1 MTDDLNPVPSGDI
14 RHRMATRVRSE
25 ATMLAYDRADPVTQ
39 RNNGEARA
47 ALKNNDAAMVAA
59 PGTFSK
65 GLKHDDWGRI
75 KVGDLRKFVSEIN
88 QDAPGSAPGMT
99 PLPGTYDSGVPAAF
113 DAPKYKGDWNWTQNN
128 IDFDARNWESPL
140 AGHTLETNGPD
151 PDDVAMPPAPAL
163 GSDELIAEIAEVYAM
178 ALIRDIPF
186 TDWDGEPKVD
196 AVLAA
201 LNKLNFFDK
210 TNADP
215 QAELRRKARLMGGAS
230 LTAKNLF
237 RGSTPGAHKGPYI
250 SQFMYAGNT
259 ETSGGPE
266 TPQKD
271 DGAELA
277 SVSSP
282 SDALT
287 RANVF
292 VPTQLRG
299 AAETGMSGMAGAT
312 DCEDKLKSATGR
324 QKGVIR
330 YGTQAI
336 PQTQI
341 PHRPDRDHM
350 TDWGMWHDVQNGS
363 NRKGLDY
370 YLRARDLVPEKEAE
384 KLATPDEPVSR
395 FITTGRDIATYVH
408 FDQLYQA
415 YLNACLLL
423 LGEKEAYVDIGL
435 PEGPFIEKGQG
446 HDSRDGF
453 ALFGGPHI
461 LTLVT
466 ECATRALK
474 AVRRQKYNVHL
485 RARPEFLA
493 AAIAADW
500 NDEKTDQGNPVL
512 GGVGGDINKMRV
524 ALENSGLLDLIS
536 DHNSMQNSIWEG
548 FGWDT
553 EMKWIDP
560 DKNALLP
567 MAFPEGS
574 PMHPAY
580 GAGHATVAGACITML
595 KAFFEMYNVTDGG
608 SFAGGAVKRGKLDIK
623 AIMKNPGEVPAGL
636 FPAERRLSD
645 IGYGGIYEP
654 DPDCNGIVLRE
665 IEDTDELT
673 IQGELDKLAANIAIG
688 RDFAG
693 VHFYTDYYESLRM
706 GERISIGILQEQ
718 MLTYREPLSM
728 RLTTFDGERM
738 MLIGTG
744 GSADLDDTPVLIWDR
759 DGKRV
764 DFNTWFARN

>member
-1 MTDDLNPVPSGDI
+1 MI
-14 RHRMATRVRSE
+14 
-25 ATMLAYDRADPVTQ
+25 
-39 RNNGEARA
+39 
-47 ALKNNDAAMVAA
+47 
-59 PGTFSK
+59 
-65 GLKHDDWGRI
+65 
-75 KVGDLRKFVSEIN
+75 SEIN

-99 PLPGTYDSGVPAAF
+99 PLPGTYDPKFPAKF
-113 DAPKYKGDWNWTQNN
+113 DVPKYQGGWKWSYKVPTEP
-128 IDFDARNWESPL
+128 RNWESPI

-163 GSDELIAEIAEVYAM
+163 GSDELTAEIAEVYAM
-178 ALIRDIPF
+178 ALIRDVPF
-186 TDWDGEPKVD
+186 TDWAGNPKVK

-201 LNKLNFFDK
+201 LKELDFFK
-210 TNADP
+210 NQNADP
-215 QAELRRKARLMGGAS
+215 RAELRRKARLMGSAT
-230 LTAKNLF
+230 LTAENLF

-259 ETSGGPE
+259 ETAGGPE
-266 TPQKD
+266 TPPED

-299 AAETGMSGMAGAT
+299 AAETGMAGMAEAT
-312 DCEDKLKSATGR
+312 DCEDKLRNATGR

-341 PHRPDRDHM
+341 PHRPKRDHM
-350 TDWGMWHDVQNGS
+350 TFWGLWHDVQRGA

-370 YLRARDLVPEKEAE
+370 YLRARDLVAE
-384 KLATPDEPVSR
+384 DKVDELETPDAPVSR

-408 FDQLYQA
+408 FDALYQA
-415 YLNACLLL
+415 YLNACLIL
-423 LGEKEAYVDIGL
+423 LGEPEVRVDVGL
-435 PEGPFIEKGQG
+435 PEGPFIDKSQG
-446 HDSRDGF
+446 HDTRDGF
-453 ALFGGPHI
+453 SLFGGPHI

-493 AAIAADW
+493 AAIAAEW
-500 NDEKTDQGNPVL
+500 NEEKVL
-512 GGVGGDINKMRV
+512 GNVEGKIKDMRK
-524 ALENSGLLDLIS
+524 ALDSSGLLKLVS
-536 DHNSMQNSIWEG
+536 DHNKMQNQIWTDNN
-548 FGWDT
+548 WNPDLN
-553 EMKWIDP
+553 WIDP

-580 GAGHATVAGACITML
+580 GAGHATVAGACVTML

-608 SFAGGAVKRGKLDIK
+608 SFRGGAVKRGELDTK
-623 AIMKNPGEVPAGL
+623 TIMDTPSQVPAGL
-636 FPAERRLSD
+636 FPEERQLAD
-645 IGYGGIYEP
+645 LGYTGIYEP
-654 DPDCNGIVLRE
+654 DPDCDGIVLRE
-665 IEDTDELT
+665 VGDTDGLT

-744 GSADLDDTPVLIWDR
+744 GSAGLDDTPVLIWDS
-759 DGKRV
+759 DGNPV
-764 DFNTWFARN
+764 DFKTWFARN